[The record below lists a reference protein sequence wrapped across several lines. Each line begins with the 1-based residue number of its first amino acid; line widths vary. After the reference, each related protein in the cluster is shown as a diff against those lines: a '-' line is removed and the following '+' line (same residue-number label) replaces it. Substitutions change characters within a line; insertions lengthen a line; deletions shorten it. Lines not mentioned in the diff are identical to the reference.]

1 MSVGQNLTNP
11 SKLIVSPLKMV
22 AFLLSTATSG
32 RQSQTYCYCS
42 YDAYCK
48 RRLLKLRQN
57 EESESLVQVAF
68 CPLLLSYCMV
78 QPNNIIIQFCK
89 SSVNKH
95 FSLRRLT
102 LGNYRHCNSPTL
114 SSQSFYPLDYARLH
128 YLFSGQWLYF
138 YTQKRRKFCLFL
150 IRTK

>member
-1 MSVGQNLTNP
+1 MSEGQNLTNP

-32 RQSQTYCYCS
+32 RYSQTYCYSS

-57 EESESLVQVAF
+57 EECESFVQVAF
-68 CPLLLSYCMV
+68 CPLLLSYCVV
-78 QPNNIIIQFCK
+78 QPNNITTQFCK
-89 SSVNKH
+89 SSVNRH

-102 LGNYRHCNSPTL
+102 LGNYRHCPTPRPHHFTL
-114 SSQSFYPLDYARLH
+114 QITLGYSVA
-128 YLFSGQWLYF
+128 SGF
-138 YTQKRRKFCLFL
+138 TFIHESGATFVCF
-150 IRTK
+150 